1 MKFETNPI
9 KSCNVSLCFQ
19 SIFWKSTFSEMWYF
33 ILICYKL
40 TSQNNGWLYD
50 INVRYII
57 EILKALC
64 LQCKDYC
71 HKIFE
76 LIFLPLHQF
85 GFRIDRLEC
94 ERFPSWLYS
103 CLFNVS
109 LKDVKKTA
117 DRSLLLCLCCLRLSN
132 RLMRRWRKRQ

>member
-1 MKFETNPI
+1 MMNIHKWNLKLNPI

-33 ILICYKL
+33 VLICNRL
-40 TSQNNGWLYD
+40 ISQNSN
-50 INVRYII
+50 II
-57 EILKALC
+57 FQTLAWSYC

-132 RLMRRWRKRQ
+132 RLMSRWRKRQ